1 MTAYLIRR
9 LVHSV
14 FVLVGVSLL
23 VFVVARM
30 IGDPA
35 RLMLP
40 LEASDAQVADLRARL
55 GFDQPIYVQL
65 ARYGLDL
72 LRGDFGTSIWLGV
85 PAMSLVL
92 GRFPATVYL
101 AFSVVVF
108 SLVVAL
114 PMGIL
119 AAIKPRSI
127 VDRLTTVISITGVS
141 MPTFWLALVLIIVFA
156 VNLRWFKTSGYG
168 GIEFLVL
175 PVAALSVVHI
185 GRIGQV
191 VRSCMLDELGKPYV
205 TTARSKGLREAQTV
219 VGHALRNAAIPV
231 ITLTA
236 DEVAGLINGA
246 VVIEVIFAWPGI
258 GSLALDAI
266 QKRDFPILQADVLLV
281 AASVVLLNLLVDL
294 TYAYVDPR
302 VRYA

>member
-9 LVHSV
+9 LIHSL

-40 LEASDAQVADLRARL
+40 LEASDAQVAELRARL

-72 LRGDFGTSIWLGV
+72 LHGDFGTSLRLGV

-92 GRFPATVYL
+92 DLFPATVYL
-101 AFSVVVF
+101 TLSVIVF
-108 SLVVAL
+108 ALVIAL
-114 PMGIL
+114 PMGIV
-119 AAIKPRSI
+119 AAIWPRSAI
-127 VDRLTTVISITGVS
+127 DRLTTVIAVTGIS
-141 MPTFWLALVLIIVFA
+141 MPTFWLALMLIIVFA
-156 VNLRWFKTSGYG
+156 VNLHWVKTSGYG
-168 GIEFLVL
+168 GLEFLVL
-175 PVAALSVVHI
+175 PVAALAVVPI

-191 VRSCMLDELGKPYV
+191 VRSCMLDELSRPYI

-219 VGHALRNAAIPV
+219 VRHALRNAAIPV

-258 GSLALDAI
+258 GFLALDAI
-266 QKRDFPILQADVLLV
+266 QKRDFPVVQADVLLV
-281 AASVVLLNLLVDL
+281 ATAVVLVNLV
-294 TYAYVDPR
+294 
-302 VRYA
+302 